1 MRRLDRY
8 IINELMGPFIFGV
21 CAFSSVFI
29 GGGTMWRIAQY
40 ISKFGASPLIVAKL
54 FFYSLPGV
62 VVLTFPMS
70 TLLAT
75 LLCYS
80 RLSSS
85 SELTAMRAAG
95 LSFYRLTAPVFITA
109 FFISAFAVVFN
120 ETVVPAATAAYNNL
134 IRYEIEGNTKP
145 KSQEHLVLLEKS
157 GDGIGRLTYA
167 RRYDGDT
174 AAMHQVTVQEFENNR
189 PVRIETAD
197 KAIRQE
203 GGLALE
209 SGAIQD
215 ITAPDSARTMY
226 FAQQYLPSENKGVA
240 APAQKRSDE
249 MTIRELKQAAAALPD
264 GQRQKNIYLVELYQR
279 AAIPAACMFF
289 ALIGA
294 PLALSSPRASSAN
307 GLGYSVLIIFLYY
320 IIMTTGT
327 AMGQNGALPAAFAAW
342 LPNIAALVPGLF
354 LLRRASR

>member
-1 MRRLDRY
+1 MRRLDKY
-8 IINELMGPFIFGV
+8 IISELMGPFIFGV

-40 ISKFGASPLIVAKL
+40 ISKYGASAIIVVKL
-54 FFYSLPGV
+54 FVYSLPGV
-62 VVLTFPMS
+62 IILTFPMS

-109 FFISAFAVVFN
+109 FFISAFAMVFN
-120 ETVVPAATAAYNNL
+120 ETVVPAANEAYNDL

-157 GDGIGRLTYA
+157 KDGIGRLTYA
-167 RRYDGDT
+167 RRYDENT
-174 AAMHQVTVQEFENNR
+174 AAMQQVTVQEFENNL

-197 KAIRQE
+197 KAVRQDN
-203 GGLALE
+203 GLALE
-209 SGAIQD
+209 TGAIQD
-215 ITAPDSARTMY
+215 ITSPDSTRTMY
-226 FAQQYLPSENKGVA
+226 FAQQYLPSENNN
-240 APAQKRSDE
+240 APSQEKRSDE

-279 AAIPAACMFF
+279 AAIPTACMIF

-294 PLALSSPRASSAN
+294 PLALSSPRAGSAS

-320 IIMTTGT
+320 IVMTTGT
-327 AMGQNGALPAAFAAW
+327 AMGQNGTLPPAFAAW
-342 LPNIAALVPGLF
+342 LANIITLVPGIY
-354 LLRRASR
+354 LLRRASM